1 MDLKNRKFT
10 MNIAARFPLLLVSLF
25 LVMGVFAQQPPPK
38 HEFRAVWIATVEN
51 IDWPSK
57 RGLPVNQQKAEFIKI
72 LDMHQQNGMNAIV
85 MQIRPV
91 ADAFYPST
99 LEPWSEYLTGKQGL
113 PPTPYYDPLQFMI
126 EETHNRGMEFHGWFN
141 PYRAVFNV
149 NQSSISPSH
158 ITRIRK
164 DWAVTYGKY
173 KWFDPALPEVREHV
187 ARVIKDVVSRYDID
201 AVHFDDYFYPYKI
214 DGKDF
219 PDASSY
225 KKYGNGMSKADWRRS
240 NVDSI
245 IKLLSETIKATNPRV
260 KFGISPFG
268 IWRNKKQDPEGSNTN
283 GSSNYDDLY
292 ADIRLWLQKGWIDY
306 VTPQLYWQIGHK
318 LADYT
323 ALLDWWSNNT
333 YGKQL
338 YIGQAIYR
346 HSDAGW
352 KNANELPRQIRMLR
366 ETPNVHG
373 SVYFSSKTF
382 NVNPFGWNDSL
393 KSNYYRVPAIIPPM
407 KWIDSVPPAK
417 PVLDESKVSFDG
429 TNLKVGFKNQNEDVR
444 NYAFYYSTSNNIDTK
459 DARYLFALIPA
470 AKIRETV
477 INLPA
482 ADKKANRYLKVTAID
497 VNNNES
503 SAEEILLFK

>member
-1 MDLKNRKFT
+1 
-10 MNIAARFPLLLVSLF
+10 MN
-25 LVMGVFAQQPPPK
+25 
-38 HEFRAVWIATVEN
+38 
-51 IDWPSK
+51 
-57 RGLPVNQQKAEFIKI
+57 
-72 LDMHQQNGMNAIV
+72 
-85 MQIRPV
+85 
-91 ADAFYPST
+91 
-99 LEPWSEYLTGKQGL
+99 
-113 PPTPYYDPLQFMI
+113 
-126 EETHNRGMEFHGWFN
+126 
-141 PYRAVFNV
+141 
-149 NQSSISPSH
+149 
-158 ITRIRK
+158 
-164 DWAVTYGKY
+164 
-173 KWFDPALPEVREHV
+173 
-187 ARVIKDVVSRYDID
+187 
-201 AVHFDDYFYPYKI
+201 
-214 DGKDF
+214 
-219 PDASSY
+219 
-225 KKYGNGMSKADWRRS
+225 KADWRRS

-352 KNANELPRQIRMLR
+352 KNANELPRQIQMLR

-393 KSNYYRVPAIIPPM
+393 KNNYYRVPAIVPPM
-407 KWIDSVPPAK
+407 KWIDSVPPSK

-429 TNLKVGFKNQNEDVR
+429 TNLKVGFKNQDADVR

-470 AKIRETV
+470 AKIKETM
-477 INLPA
+477 INLPT

-503 SAEEILLFK
+503 PAEEILLFR

>member
-1 MDLKNRKFT
+1 MKF
-10 MNIAARFPLLLVSLF
+10 LVSF
-25 LVMGVFAQQPPPK
+25 LALVVIVSNVAAQQSPPK

-57 RGLPVNQQKAEFIKI
+57 KGLPVEQQKAEFIKI

-113 PPTPYYDPLQFMI
+113 PPSPYYDPLQFMLY
-126 EETHNRGMEFHGWFN
+126 ETHKRGMEFHAWFN

-149 NQSSISPSH
+149 SQSSVSPSH
-158 ITRIRK
+158 ITRIKK
-164 DWAVTYGKY
+164 DWAVTYGKF

-187 ARVIKDVVSRYDID
+187 ARVIRDVVSRYDID

-219 PDASSY
+219 PDAASY
-225 KKYGNGMSKADWRRS
+225 KKYSNGMNKADWRRS

-268 IWRNKKQDPEGSNTN
+268 IWRNKKQDPDGSNTN
-283 GSSNYDDLY
+283 GSTNYDDLY

-323 ALLDWWSNNT
+323 ELLDWWSNNT

-346 HSDAGW
+346 YNDAGW

-393 KSNYYRVPAIIPPM
+393 RNNYYRVPAIIPPM
-407 KWIDSVPPAK
+407 KWVDSIAPAK
-417 PVLDESKVSFDG
+417 PLLDQAKVDFDG
-429 TNLKVGFKNQNEDVR
+429 TNLKVSFKNQNADVR
-444 NYAFYYSTSNNIDTK
+444 NYAFYYSTTNNIDVK
-459 DARYLFALIPA
+459 DARFLYALIPA
-470 AKIRETV
+470 AM
-477 INLPA
+477 INGATIKLPA
-482 ADKKANRYLKVTAID
+482 SDKKINRYLKVTAID

-503 SAEEILLFK
+503 EAEELLLFK